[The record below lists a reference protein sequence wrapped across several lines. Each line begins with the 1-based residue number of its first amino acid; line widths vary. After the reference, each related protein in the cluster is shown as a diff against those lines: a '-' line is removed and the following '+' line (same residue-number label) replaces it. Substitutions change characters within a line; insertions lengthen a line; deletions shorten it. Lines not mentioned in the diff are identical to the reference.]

1 MRLVALLSS
10 STLGLIGNFAL
21 IYAALEMF
29 GPLNVALYSIASV
42 LTLVLWLKS

>member
-10 STLGLIGNFAL
+10 STLGLVGNCAL
-21 IYAALEMF
+21 LYAALEMF
-29 GPLNVALYSIASV
+29 GPLNVALYSAASL